1 MSTSPINAND
11 QIDDSS
17 EEGSM
22 SFLDH
27 LDELRSRLFRASV
40 AIALAFIVCFIFSD
54 SIYAFLDKPVR
65 EALARTQQVALEKGI
80 IPVKAIDQLPDDAT
94 FDYVFG
100 QEANLDGIVIPPGT
114 SVPAKLKTEEK
125 GQRYIVT
132 ANKVVLGNKF
142 IDEGFR
148 LRTDAIGSFKS
159 SAERGVTV
167 HTLQGGFNLY
177 IKVAFYGAI
186 ALSIPALLWQLWA
199 FIAPGLY
206 EHEKKYVWPF
216 VIMASFFFFLG
227 AAFAYYIAF
236 PRAVDFLLS
245 VSQNF
250 QPLIEVNEYFDL
262 IITIIQGL
270 GIVFEIPT
278 VVYFLA
284 RLGLMTH
291 TFMLKFWRHSI
302 VVIFIIAALLSPTTD
317 IPNMMVFALPMMG
330 LYALSIGIAWLVGK
344 PRPTD
349 DEAEAA

>member
-1 MSTSPINAND
+1 MSTTPINAD
-11 QIDDSS
+11 EQYEDSS

-27 LDELRSRLFRASV
+27 LDELRSRLFRASI
-40 AIALAFIVCFIFSD
+40 AIALSFIVCFIFSD
-54 SIYAFLDKPVR
+54 RIYAFLDKPVR
-65 EALARTQQVALEKGI
+65 EALDKIQKVQLENGVGQLK
-80 IPVKAIDQLPDDAT
+80 PLDNLPDDAIV
-94 FDYVFG
+94 DYVFS
-100 QEANLDGIVIPPGT
+100 QDANLDGINIPAGT
-114 SVPAKLKTEEK
+114 SIPAKIKTEEK
-125 GQRYIVT
+125 GNRFIVT
-132 ANKVVLGNKF
+132 ANKVVLGNRF

-148 LRTDAIGSFKS
+148 LRADAIGNYSRS
-159 SAERGVTV
+159 SVTV

-186 ALSIPALLWQLWA
+186 ALSIPAILWQLWS

-206 EHEKKYVWPF
+206 EHERKYVWPF
-216 VIMASFFFFLG
+216 VGMATFFFFLG

-236 PRAVDFLLS
+236 PRAIDFLLS

-262 IITIIQGL
+262 IITIILGL
-270 GIVFEIPT
+270 GLVFQIPT

-291 TFMLKFWRHSI
+291 TFMLRFWRHSI

-317 IPNMMVFALPMMG
+317 IPNMMVFAVPMIM
-330 LYALSIGIAWLVGK
+330 LYLLSIGIAWLVAK
-344 PRPTD
+344 PRPSD
-349 DEAEAA
+349 DQAEAA

>member
-1 MSTSPINAND
+1 MSTTPMNTND
-11 QIDDSS
+11 KLEDSS
-17 EEGSM
+17 EENAM

-40 AIALAFIVCFIFSD
+40 AIALSFIVCFVFSD
-54 SIYAFLDKPVR
+54 RIYAFLDKPVR
-65 EALARTQQVALEKGI
+65 EALDKAQKVTLERGTSQLKPLGN
-80 IPVKAIDQLPDDAT
+80 LPDDANI
-94 FDYVFG
+94 DYVFI
-100 QEANLDGIVIPPGT
+100 QDAKFEEVTIPAGT
-114 SVPAKLKTEEK
+114 SIPAKIKTEEK
-125 GQRYIVT
+125 GQRFIVT

-148 LRTDAIGSFKS
+148 LRADTIGEYTKNP
-159 SAERGVTV
+159 VTV

-186 ALSIPALLWQLWA
+186 ALSIPAILWQLWS

-216 VIMASFFFFLG
+216 VGMATFFFFLG

-262 IITIIQGL
+262 IITIILGL
-270 GIVFEIPT
+270 GLVFQIPT
-278 VVYFLA
+278 IVYFLA

-291 TFMLKFWRHSI
+291 TFMLKFWRHS
-302 VVIFIIAALLSPTTD
+302 VVAIFIIAAFLSPTTD
-317 IPNMMVFALPMMG
+317 IPNMMVFALPMIG
-330 LYALSIGIAWLVGK
+330 LYVFSIGIAWAVGK
-344 PRPTD
+344 PRPID
-349 DEAEAA
+349 DEGETA